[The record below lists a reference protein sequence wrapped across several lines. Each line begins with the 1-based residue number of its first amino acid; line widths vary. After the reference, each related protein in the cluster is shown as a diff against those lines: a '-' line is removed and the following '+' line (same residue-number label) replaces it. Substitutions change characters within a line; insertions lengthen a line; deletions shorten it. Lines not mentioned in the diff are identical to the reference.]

1 MDDAE
6 EPEGPDEKTGPA
18 EGETWG
24 DHLLSP
30 DRPLTPRHRKLAELF
45 AQGKSNA
52 EIAKELDYSESRLS
66 VLKSNTRIRELTEQI
81 REKVFEETV
90 GARLKKMT
98 EPALNEIEKCLND
111 RSNRY
116 PERLKTE
123 VARWLVEKIDGKAA
137 QKIDIGEN
145 MLGVMMDRL
154 DALKSAG
161 QGIDA
166 PRDVTPIAQISGQIE
181 ENPAKEEE
189 DPLKAWI
196 ADFTSLPK

>member
-1 MDDAE
+1 MSDEND
-6 EPEGPDEKTGPA
+6 EPEESDLSWGDRVGPD
-18 EGETWG
+18 
-24 DHLLSP
+24 P

-45 AQGKSNA
+45 AQGKSNR
-52 EIAKELDYSESRLS
+52 EICEELGYSESRVS
-66 VLKSNTRIRELTEQI
+66 ILKSNSRIAALADEIRE
-81 REKVFEETV
+81 RVFEETV

-161 QGIDA
+161 RDLDA
-166 PRDVTPIAQISGQIE
+166 PRDVTPILQIE
-181 ENPAKEEE
+181 GKSVENAAPEPE
-189 DPLKAWI
+189 DPLEKWVN
-196 ADFTSLPK
+196 DFAGLQKT